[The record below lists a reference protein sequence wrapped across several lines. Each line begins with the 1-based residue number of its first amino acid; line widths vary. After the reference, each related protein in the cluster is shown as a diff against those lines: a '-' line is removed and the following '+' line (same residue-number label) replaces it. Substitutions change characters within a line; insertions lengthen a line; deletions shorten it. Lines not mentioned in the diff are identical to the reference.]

1 MIVGPGLPG
10 LSDEQELIR
19 MYFDERNGNGF
30 FYAYLVPGLIKVIQS
45 AGRVFRTPDD
55 KGVVLLIDDRFA
67 DERYTELLPPDW
79 FMPGRPF
86 STKDYRSVLADFWK
100 N

>member
-1 MIVGPGLPG
+1 
-10 LSDEQELIR
+10 
-19 MYFDERNGNGF
+19 
-30 FYAYLVPGLIKVIQS
+30 LVPGLIRVIQS

-55 KGVVLLIDDRFA
+55 KGVVLLVDDRLA
-67 DERYTELLPPDW
+67 DERYIELLPPDW

-86 STKDYRSVLADFWK
+86 SNKEYLTALADFWK